1 MCDENRRWK
10 EERRKKKTTWVK
22 YNGLPYWAAINREV
36 SATAAA
42 PQLYR
47 TPHLYVWQTSIDDG
61 CWRASRYILY
71 SGESESWRSY
81 MQFLMGVPKA
91 TARSSRPVYQLH
103 YRLCAYEAD
112 WSVDKRL
119 TMYCCF
125 FVKDRGSNSE
135 YSERVN
141 VRPVMPCARAW
152 AFFIFSSALFNC
164 QPFLTATMVRAGAYP
179 GVYTIL
185 SKSYCVQITAYSF
198 V

>member
-1 MCDENRRWK
+1 MCDENRRGK

-125 FVKDRGSNSE
+125 FLWKTEAVIPNIPKGLTLGLL
-135 YSERVN
+135 
-141 VRPVMPCARAW
+141 CRALVLGL
-152 AFFIFSSALFNC
+152 FSSALFNC